1 MIGSNRQKGNAIQ
14 QGVIPR
20 LVQILGDYEQPIEIR
35 NETVIILGSLAKG
48 TEDHVKELLKA
59 DVVPLLLNCI
69 LLTDDNKFSE
79 NCLRCVCSIFK
90 YSCAPVHLIFQD
102 QSLISHMLN
111 LIMYS
116 IANQIS
122 ITTILSYSIK
132 VSYILVHFQ
141 TWNTG

>member
-1 MIGSNRQKGNAIQ
+1 M
-14 QGVIPR
+14 
-20 LVQILGDYEQPIEIR
+20 QILGDYEQPIEIR

-48 TEDHVKELLKA
+48 TEQHIEELLKA
-59 DVVPLLLNCI
+59 DVVPLLLNCKYQLSRTSYYISHSFCGLIFAGI

-90 YSCAPVHLIFQD
+90 YSGAPVHLIFQD
-102 QSLISHMLN
+102 QSLISHMIN

-132 VSYILVHFQ
+132 VSDNFS
-141 TWNTG
+141 